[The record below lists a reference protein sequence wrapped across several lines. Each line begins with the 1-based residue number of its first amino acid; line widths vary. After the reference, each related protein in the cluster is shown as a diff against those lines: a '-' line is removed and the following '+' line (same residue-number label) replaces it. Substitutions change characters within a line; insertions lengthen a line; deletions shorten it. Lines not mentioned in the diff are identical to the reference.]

1 MFGLL
6 SSCRGCC
13 LNGKQALYG
22 IGGSS
27 ALRNGEGNGGG
38 IFGYSLC
45 RGTNTGGKTINKK
58 TTKNYACLF
67 PSTKKQEHKVVM
79 SHIILN
85 ILQQPGLRKHTN
97 RTMKKNGT

>member
-6 SSCRGCC
+6 SSRCGCC
-13 LNGKQALYG
+13 LKGKQALYG

-45 RGTNTGGKTINKK
+45 RGTNTGGKTVDRKQQ
-58 TTKNYACLF
+58 KN
-67 PSTKKQEHKVVM
+67 
-79 SHIILN
+79 
-85 ILQQPGLRKHTN
+85 
-97 RTMKKNGT
+97 

>member
-6 SSCRGCC
+6 SSCCGCC

-45 RGTNTGGKTINKK
+45 RGTNTGGNTINKK
-58 TTKNYACLF
+58 TTKIMPAYFL
-67 PSTKKQEHKVVM
+67 TKNKSAKVGM

-85 ILQQPGLRKHTN
+85 ISQ
-97 RTMKKNGT
+97 